1 VNWTYFCRKL
11 DSAAV
16 YLDMQTSQ
24 TRTERSDDDLVREVL
39 TGNREAYADL
49 VRRYERQVHAVVW
62 AIVRNHQIAEDM
74 AQEAFIKAYGKL
86 ATLREQ
92 GKFGAWLL
100 LIARRTATD
109 FVRNKDRL
117 VIVPTVREIPASP
130 SPAEEDATVVLS
142 ALTRI
147 PDREQQVLFLRYFDD
162 LAVADIAHIL
172 GCPVGTVTKSISRAL
187 SRLRDYLK
195 EKP

>member
-1 VNWTYFCRKL
+1 
-11 DSAAV
+11 
-16 YLDMQTSQ
+16 MQTSQ